1 MSAQGRGADTGG
13 EALILFR
20 AALVS
25 DLELAPCRVQLSWAR
40 HAVAAL
46 AVRSAARARCMD
58 RGHAH
63 ERSGQPSCTAGRGHG
78 HEALIFG
85 GSAVALATAA
95 GVWLIGP
102 GLVSISVLPL
112 GKARAPAR
120 PCAMAS
126 DLDARC

>member
-63 ERSGQPSCTAGRGHG
+63 ERSGQHSCTA
-78 HEALIFG
+78 G

-126 DLDARC
+126 DLEARC